1 MDALMMPGVI
11 VTGMMVIPKLA
22 RRHLRIA

>member
-11 VTGMMVIPKLA
+11 VTGMMVVPKLA